1 MWRCCREMPG
11 EVRQDEGI
19 PTIAVRNA
27 SSAANYNTNRPKTV
41 ISVFIAVLR
50 REEGAIWGYLPGY
63 DI

>member
-19 PTIAVRNA
+19 PAIAVRNA

-50 REEGAIWGYLPGY
+50 REEGAI
-63 DI
+63 